1 MPQREDIIQ
10 KQDEVIK
17 VLTKKGPEENKAIE
31 KQESS
36 IVGSDSNSSNS
47 SDSQSKKKP
56 NI

>member
-47 SDSQSKKKP
+47 SDS
-56 NI
+56 